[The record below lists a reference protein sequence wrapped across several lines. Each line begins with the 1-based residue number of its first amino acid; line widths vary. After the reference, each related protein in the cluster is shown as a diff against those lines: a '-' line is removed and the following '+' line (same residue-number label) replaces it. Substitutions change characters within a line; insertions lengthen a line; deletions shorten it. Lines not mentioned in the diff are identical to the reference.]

1 MSASYRTCVRRAARK
16 TGRRTSRRAF
26 VAMRRG
32 MMYTHGPRAAR
43 SPRSIG
49 SPGIWTTPDMRNRAA
64 ITIAVMVTQRNAR
77 AFRQP
82 ETFTERVYRCSI
94 YIRPVSKLSRVKG
107 PAVDGHEAGVYG
119 RPRDRGSRAHED
131 LRGHPC
137 GGRDRLRGR
146 AWADLLAPGAE
157 WRGED
162 DDRRHPRGLA
172 TPHGRG

>member
-26 VAMRRG
+26 VAMGRG

-43 SPRSIG
+43 STRSIG
-49 SPGIWTTPDMRNRAA
+49 SPGIFTTPDMRNRAA

-107 PAVDGHEAGVYG
+107 PAVDGHDTGEKDIRRRTSTRARGGGLWQTAGSGV
-119 RPRDRGSRAHED
+119 RGS
-131 LRGHPC
+131 
-137 GGRDRLRGR
+137 
-146 AWADLLAPGAE
+146 
-157 WRGED
+157 
-162 DDRRHPRGLA
+162 
-172 TPHGRG
+172 